1 MNILSGGTKAINLNQ
16 KTIHMSATISLL
28 FYARK
33 SKPGKDGKL
42 PIYMRVTID
51 GERFDTSTKR
61 FIAEDRWSQEAGK
74 VIGHSEEAK
83 SINSFLE
90 AMRARAYDLQ
100 KEILVEGKELNMDT
114 FRNKWWG
121 IKTERPRML
130 LEIFEH
136 HNKQMKELI
145 GQEFS
150 PLTFE
155 RYTTSQKHTQKFI
168 KWKYNVDDM
177 NINDLN
183 YEFITD
189 YEFWLKS
196 VRKCDHNTTMKYLSN
211 FKKIVNIC
219 LKNGW
224 LPRNP
229 FGYKMTKREVERPYL
244 SQEEIEKISCK
255 TFVAARTNQ
264 VRDIFLFCCYTG
276 LAYADVKKLSRTEIG
291 TGIDGEKWIFTH
303 RQKTESATRVPLLP
317 PAQEILERYKEHPQ
331 CINDG
336 LLLPVLS
343 NQKMN
348 TYLKEI
354 ADACDI
360 TKKMT
365 MHTARHTIATTVTLT
380 NGVPIETVSKLL
392 GHKNLKT
399 TQHAEIIGEAFID
412 KTTSQIR
419 WISSEEEF
427 KKAIIAIQ

>member
-1 MNILSGGTKAINLNQ
+1 
-16 KTIHMSATISLL
+16 MSHTISVL

-33 SKPGKDGKL
+33 SRATTQGL
-42 PIYMRVTID
+42 IPIYMRITLK
-51 GERFDTSTKR
+51 GERFGVTTKIYVR
-61 FIAEDRWSQEAGK
+61 EDQWSVEAGK
-74 VIGHSEEAK
+74 MKGSTEEAK
-83 SINSFLE
+83 RINSLLD
-90 AMRARAYDLQ
+90 AMRARAFDYQ
-100 KEILVEGKELNMDT
+100 REILNEGKPLTMDT
-114 FRNKWWG
+114 FKHKWLG
-121 IKTERPRML
+121 IVTERPRML

-136 HNKQMKELI
+136 HNKQMKDLI

-155 RYTTSQKHTQKFI
+155 RYTTSKKHTHEFI

-196 VRKCDHNTTMKYLSN
+196 KRKCDHNTTIKYLSN

-229 FGYKMTKREVERPYL
+229 FLGYKMTKREVERPYL
-244 SQEEIEKISCK
+244 SQEELERISAK

-276 LAYADVKKLSRTEIG
+276 LAYADVKKLSRAEIG

-317 PAQEILERYKEHPQ
+317 PAQVILERYQDHPQ

-365 MHTARHTIATTVTLT
+365 MHTARHTFATTVTLT

-392 GHKNLKT
+392 GHKHLKT
-399 TQHAEIIGEAFID
+399 TQHYAKILD
-412 KTTSQIR
+412 LKVSQDMSMLR
-419 WISSEEEF
+419 NKFTVTRNEKSDTGT
-427 KKAIIAIQ
+427 

>member
-1 MNILSGGTKAINLNQ
+1 
-16 KTIHMSATISLL
+16 MSHTISVL

-33 SKPGKDGKL
+33 SRATTQGL
-42 PIYMRVTID
+42 IPIYMRITLK
-51 GERFDTSTKR
+51 GERFGVTTKVYVR
-61 FIAEDRWSQEAGK
+61 EEQWSIEAGK
-74 VIGHSEEAK
+74 MKGSTEEAK
-83 SINSFLE
+83 RINSLLD
-90 AMRARAYDLQ
+90 AMRVRAFDYQREL
-100 KEILVEGKELNMDT
+100 LNEGKPLIMDT
-114 FRNKWWG
+114 FKHKWLG
-121 IKTERPRML
+121 IVTERPRML
-130 LEIFEH
+130 LEIFAH
-136 HNKQMKELI
+136 HNKQMQELI

-155 RYTTSQKHTQKFI
+155 RYTTSKKHTHEFI

-183 YEFITD
+183 FEFITD

-229 FGYKMTKREVERPYL
+229 FLGYKMSKREVERPYL
-244 SQEEIEKISCK
+244 SQVELERISAK

-276 LAYADVKKLSRTEIG
+276 LAYADVKKLSRSEIA

-303 RQKTESATRVPLLP
+303 RQKTESATRLPLLP
-317 PAQEILERYKEHPQ
+317 PAQEILERYNDHPQ
-331 CINDG
+331 CINEG

-365 MHTARHTIATTVTLT
+365 MHTARHTFATTVTLT

-399 TQHAEIIGEAFID
+399 TQHYAKILD
-412 KTTSQIR
+412 LKVSQDMSMLR
-419 WISSEEEF
+419 SKFTVTRNEKSETGT
-427 KKAIIAIQ
+427 

>member
-1 MNILSGGTKAINLNQ
+1 
-16 KTIHMSATISLL
+16 MSATISVL
-28 FYARK
+28 FFARK

-51 GERFDTSTKR
+51 GDRFDTGTKR

-74 VIGHSEEAK
+74 VLGHSEEAK
-83 SINSFLE
+83 SINSFLD
-90 AMRARAYDLQ
+90 ALRVRAYDLQ
-100 KEILVEGKELNMDT
+100 KEILFEGKELNMDT

-155 RYTTSQKHTQKFI
+155 RYTTSKKHTHEFI

-229 FGYKMTKREVERPYL
+229 FLGYKMTKREIERPYL
-244 SQEEIEKISCK
+244 TQAELEKISAK
-255 TFVAARTNQ
+255 TFVATRTNQ

-276 LAYADVKKLSRTEIG
+276 LAYADVKKLSRAEIA

-317 PAQEILERYKEHPQ
+317 PAQIILERYQDHPQ
-331 CINDG
+331 CINNG

-365 MHTARHTIATTVTLT
+365 THTARHTFATTVTLT

-399 TQHAEIIGEAFID
+399 TQHYAKILD
-412 KTTSQIR
+412 LKVSQDMNMLR
-419 WISSEEEF
+419 NKLTVTRNEKSDTGT
-427 KKAIIAIQ
+427 

>member
-1 MNILSGGTKAINLNQ
+1 
-16 KTIHMSATISLL
+16 
-28 FYARK
+28 
-33 SKPGKDGKL
+33 
-42 PIYMRVTID
+42 MRVTLA
-51 GERFDTSTKR
+51 GERFDATTKMYVR
-61 FIAEDRWSQEAGK
+61 EEQWSVEAGK
-74 VIGHSEEAK
+74 MKGSSEESKRTNA
-83 SINSFLE
+83 LLD
-90 AMRARAYDLQ
+90 AMRIRAFDYQ
-100 KEILVEGKELNMDT
+100 REILNEGKPLSLNT
-114 FRNKWWG
+114 FKHKWFG
-121 IKTERPRML
+121 IVTERPRML
-130 LEIFEH
+130 LEIFAH
-136 HNKQMKELI
+136 HNKQMQELI

-155 RYTTSQKHTQKFI
+155 RYTTSKKHTHEFI
-168 KWKYNVDDM
+168 KWKYNADDL

-183 YEFITD
+183 FEFITD

-196 VRKCDHNTTMKYLSN
+196 VRKCDHNTTLKYLSN

-229 FGYKMTKREVERPYL
+229 FLGYKMTKREVERPYL
-244 SQEEIEKISCK
+244 SQVELERISTKI
-255 TFVAARTNQ
+255 FVAARTNQ

-276 LAYADVKKLSRTEIG
+276 LAYADVKKLSRSEIA

-303 RQKTESATRVPLLP
+303 RQKTESATRLPLLP
-317 PAQEILERYKEHPQ
+317 PAQEILERYNDHPQ
-331 CINDG
+331 CINEG

-365 MHTARHTIATTVTLT
+365 MHTARHTFATTVTLT

-399 TQHAEIIGEAFID
+399 TQHYAKILDLKVSQDMSLLREKFTIS
-412 KTTSQIR
+412 TS
-419 WISSEEEF
+419 
-427 KKAIIAIQ
+427 KKVETGT

>member
-1 MNILSGGTKAINLNQ
+1 MNV
-16 KTIHMSATISLL
+16 L
-28 FYARK
+28 FYAK
-33 SKPGKDGKL
+33 KTKTTTEGL
-42 PIYMRVTID
+42 VPIYMRVTID
-51 GERFDTSTKR
+51 GNRFEISTKR
-61 FIAEDRWSQEAGK
+61 YVKIEQWSPQAGRMK
-74 VIGHSEEAK
+74 GNHEEAK
-83 SINSFLE
+83 QINSLLDAFKVKV
-90 AMRARAYDLQ
+90 YDHQ
-100 KEILVEGKELNMDT
+100 REILNEGKSLSVETLKH
-114 FRNKWWG
+114 KWFG
-121 IKTERPRML
+121 IVTERPRML

-155 RYTTSQKHTQKFI
+155 RYTTSKKHTKDFI
-168 KWKYNVDDM
+168 KWKYSLDDM

-183 YEFITD
+183 FEFITD

-196 VRKCDHNTTMKYLSN
+196 VRKCDHNTSMKYLSN

-229 FGYKMTKREVERPYL
+229 FLGYKMTKREIERPYL
-244 SQEEIEKISCK
+244 SQVELTAISSK
-255 TFVAARTNQ
+255 TFQAARINQ
-264 VRDIFLFCCYTG
+264 VRDIFLFSCYTG
-276 LAYADVKKLSRTEIG
+276 LAYADVKKLSRSEIA

-317 PAQEILERYKEHPQ
+317 PAQEILDRYKDHPQ
-331 CINDG
+331 CINEG

-348 TYLKEI
+348 AYLKEI
-354 ADACDI
+354 ADLCDI

-365 MHTARHTIATTVTLT
+365 THTARHTFATTVTLT

-399 TQHAEIIGEAFID
+399 TQHYAKILDLKVSQDMSMLRSKFTISTNK
-412 KTTSQIR
+412 KTETGT
-419 WISSEEEF
+419 
-427 KKAIIAIQ
+427 